1 MKQTTKRLSAL
12 LLVVAM
18 LVFTLGACGEPTNEP
33 VNSGTNSGGNSS
45 TPVSNTGDADNS
57 DNDNGGNNGEIVTL
71 KVWGFTN
78 AAANAEQIN
87 AVAAAASEIT
97 RKELGVEI
105 EMTRNFDA
113 EKANLAMASGEEW
126 DLFNIHGFTGG
137 IQALATNGYAT
148 PLNDL
153 LTEYG
158 QDIIELQPEAIRAG
172 STIDGVLYAI
182 PNNADSARAAGF
194 AMNKAV
200 LDELGIDPADIK
212 TWDDVHDVLVQVKE
226 GRSDLYP
233 LVPSWSGGGM
243 QEVIPYHGFAGSP
256 GPGVVLEDVFTD
268 STEVV
273 NLFATDAYREFC
285 ERMYQWNQEGL
296 IMPDS
301 TTTTDNMLMQTV
313 GFADYENIKP
323 GKEIE
328 IKKSWGIDAAMI
340 ELTPSY
346 MQNAGGGWCIPESSQ
361 HKELAMQLWNL
372 MWTNEELSN
381 ILINGVEGTHW
392 EWKDDNKDIIVAPEG
407 IDVTGSS
414 GYESL
419 DWAWPNCR
427 ITAVWDGGD
436 PEQWDKLQEFCDNAR
451 ISPANGFVFDT
462 TSVMNEVT
470 ACNNA
475 VTKYNVGLRWGEL
488 NPDETIPAFIAELE
502 ASGINTIIEECQT
515 QLDAYL
521 ASK

>member
-1 MKQTTKRLSAL
+1 MKQTMKRLSAL
-12 LLVVAM
+12 LLVAA
-18 LVFTLGACGEPTNEP
+18 LLALTLGACGGNDKPAS
-33 VNSGTNSGGNSS
+33 SGTNSGGNSS
-45 TPVSNTGDADNS
+45 TPVSNTGDDNNS
-57 DNDNGGNNGEIVTL
+57 ESKGNDGEIVTL

-78 AAANAEQIN
+78 AAPNADQIN
-87 AVAAAASEIT
+87 AVAEAASEIT

-105 EMTRNFDA
+105 EMTRNFDP
-113 EKANLAMASGEEW
+113 EKMNLAMASGEAW
-126 DLFNIHGFTGG
+126 DLFNIHSFPGG
-137 IQALATNGYAT
+137 IQALVTNGYAS
-148 PLNDL
+148 PLDDL
-153 LTEYG
+153 LAEYG
-158 QDIIELQPEAIRAG
+158 QGILERQPEAVRAG

-200 LDELGIDPADIK
+200 LDELGIDPAGIK
-212 TWDDVHDVLVQVKE
+212 TWDDVHDVLVKVKE

-233 LVPSWSGGGM
+233 LVPSWSNGGM
-243 QEVIPYHGFAGSP
+243 QEVIPYHNFGAG
-256 GPGVVLEDVFTD
+256 GAVLEDVFTD

-273 NLFATDAYREFC
+273 NLYATDAYREFC
-285 ERMYQWNQEGL
+285 ERMYQWNKEGL

-328 IKKSWGIDAAMI
+328 IKKAWGIDAVLV
-340 ELTPSY
+340 ELTPPY

-392 EWKDDNKDIIVAPEG
+392 EWKDENKDIIVAHEG
-407 IDVTGSS
+407 IDTTGSS

-451 ISPANGFVFDT
+451 ISPANGFVFNT

-470 ACNNA
+470 ACNNV

-488 NPDETIPAFIAELE
+488 NPDETIPTFIAELE

>member
-1 MKQTTKRLSAL
+1 MKHTMKRLSAAL
-12 LLVVAM
+12 LAAVLG
-18 LVFTLGACGEPTNEP
+18 LTLGACG
-33 VNSGTNSGGNSS
+33 GTDTDAGSTGTSTGESAGISS
-45 TPVSNTGDADNS
+45 T
-57 DNDNGGNNGEIVTL
+57 GGSNGEVVTL

-78 AAANAEQIN
+78 AAPNTEQID

-97 RKELGVEI
+97 REELGVEI

-126 DLFNIHGFTGG
+126 DLFNIHGFSGG
-137 IQALATNGYAT
+137 VQALATNGYAT

-153 LTEYG
+153 LAEYG
-158 QDIIELQPEAIRAG
+158 KDILALQPEEIRAG
-172 STIDGVLYAI
+172 SMIDGVLYAI

-200 LDELGIDPADIK
+200 LDELGIDPETIK

-226 GRSDLYP
+226 ARPDLYP
-233 LVPSWSGGGM
+233 LVPTWSNGGM
-243 QEVIPYHGFAGSP
+243 QEVIPYHNFAG
-256 GPGVVLEDVFTD
+256 GAVLEDVFTD

-273 NLFATDAYREFC
+273 NLYATDAYREFC

-296 IMPDS
+296 IMPDA

-328 IKKSWGIDAAMI
+328 IKKSWGIDAVLI
-340 ELTPSY
+340 ELTPPY
-346 MQNAGGGWCIPESSQ
+346 MQNAGGGWCIPESSR

-392 EWKDDNKDIIVAPEG
+392 EWKDDSHEVIVAPEG
-407 IDVTGSS
+407 IDTTGSS

-436 PEQWDKLQEFCDNAR
+436 PDQWDKLQTFCDEAR

-462 TSVMNEVT
+462 TPVMNEVT
-470 ACNNA
+470 ACNNV

-488 NPDETIPAFIAELE
+488 DPDETIPAFSAELE
-502 ASGINTIIEECQT
+502 ASGINAIIEECQS

>member
-1 MKQTTKRLSAL
+1 MKKNMKRLGVL
-12 LLVVAM
+12 LMAVAM
-18 LVFTLGACGEPTNEP
+18 LVLTMSACGGPEKEPGS
-33 VNSGTNSGGNSS
+33 SGTPSGDIGSCTSVSETGDEENKGGN
-45 TPVSNTGDADNS
+45 D
-57 DNDNGGNNGEIVTL
+57 GEIVTL

-78 AAANAEQIN
+78 AAPNADQIN

-105 EMTRNFDA
+105 EMTRNFDP
-113 EKANLAMASGEEW
+113 EKMNLAMASGESW
-126 DLFNIHGFTGG
+126 DLFNIHSFPGG
-137 IQALATNGYAT
+137 VQALATNGYAT

-153 LTEYG
+153 LAEYG
-158 QDIIELQPEAIRAG
+158 KEIIERQPESIRAG

-194 AMNKAV
+194 AMNGAV
-200 LDELGIDPADIK
+200 LDELGIDPSGIK

-226 GRSDLYP
+226 GRPDLYP
-233 LVPSWSGGGM
+233 LVPSWSNGGM
-243 QEVIPYHGFAGSP
+243 QEVIPYHNFAG
-256 GPGVVLEDVFTD
+256 GAVLEDVFSD

-273 NLFATDAYREFC
+273 NLYATEAYREFC
-285 ERMYQWNQEGL
+285 QRMYQWKQEGL

-328 IKKSWGIDAAMI
+328 IKKAWGIDAVLI
-340 ELTPSY
+340 ELTPPY
-346 MQNAGGGWCIPESSQ
+346 MQNASGGWCIPESSQ

-372 MWTNEELSN
+372 MWSNEELSN

-392 EWKDDNKDIIVAPEG
+392 EWKDDNQDIIVAPEG

-436 PEQWDKLQEFCDNAR
+436 PEQWDKLQTFCDEAR
-451 ISPANGFVFDT
+451 VSPANGFVFNT
-462 TSVMNEVT
+462 TPVMNEVT
-470 ACNNA
+470 ACNN
-475 VTKYNVGLRWGEL
+475 VITKYNVGLRWGEL
-488 NPDETIPAFIAELE
+488 NPDETIPVFVSELE